1 LATRH
6 SSWSSALQTLHLQ
19 AAPQF
24 FRGYGGRTRPF
35 LLQKSEGGNPP
46 EEEPMK
52 NRNRQPRTHLRSI
65 AAADLAQVTGG
76 SIVEYPIVPIVIGL
90 LCLVSSSGS
99 R

>member
-1 LATRH
+1 
-6 SSWSSALQTLHLQ
+6 
-19 AAPQF
+19 
-24 FRGYGGRTRPF
+24 
-35 LLQKSEGGNPP
+35 
-46 EEEPMK
+46 MK